1 MEKDY
6 TSPIY
11 DEQREWIAKAR
22 QKRKWE
28 WDKILLCGK
37 NSEKELAD
45 FLENQAITN
54 FWEISVEDW
63 KNLVAAEKAGE
74 EKRESVS
81 FAEKNS
87 IISDGEDV
95 NDISIPT
102 SHTSCW
108 QKYKRYLLD
117 EQHFLSYDVQSIE
130 ISSFRILQRL
140 NSDSKGEATKGLVVG
155 NVQSGK
161 TANMAALMAMAADY
175 GWNMFIVL
183 SGTIENLREQTLN
196 RLINDLNLTGCNLT
210 WTGISHPS
218 KKCPLEDKAQ
228 TLGFEP
234 GNHNRYLTVCLK
246 NTTRLKNLIDWLHD
260 DKKSAE
266 QMKILVIDD
275 ESDQAGI
282 NTKSIDSDERTR
294 INNLIVNL
302 VGNKSK
308 DGEAT
313 GDTFAAMNYI
323 GYTATPYANILNEA
337 WPESLYPRDF
347 ISTLEVSKTYF
358 GPQQIFGDRSSGL
371 YNGLDIVRD
380 ITDEDVKDIKQIHDG
395 KSSYIPESFEDA
407 ICWFLCCAAVR
418 RYYGFKK
425 PVSMLVHTSQK
436 TDHHSRVHNAIKKW
450 LDNSPDYIVNKCKSI
465 WETETNS
472 FTIDDLFSDYPGFAE
487 SKDDISNYPDFS
499 KIEPYLIELIKAG
512 SKKIMLGEDGI
523 FTYSK
528 GIHLCI
534 DNYRSK
540 GVQSDKSFI
549 RLAYPGKDN
558 DPGYATAFI
567 VVGGT
572 TLSRGLTIE
581 GLVSTYFLRSTK
593 QGDTLMQMGRWFGYR
608 KGYELL
614 PRVWLTNN
622 AVRQFEFLSDLD
634 SELRSC
640 IAQME
645 LLNQKPKDYA
655 VVVKQSP
662 SASLLRISAKNKIQ
676 GAERAQVNY
685 SGMRTQTQ
693 LFIDDKKILIENYEI
708 TDRFIG
714 SLGKGERGIGKLGQS
729 SYVWRGVSF
738 DKIFYGLLKKY
749 HFHDKLLA
757 FTDLDAIYYW
767 ISQVT
772 KEGKLGNWNVVL
784 YGIDSVNA
792 SNATMAGYTIKKVR
806 RTRHSVL
813 KDGTINIGVLTDPK
827 EKVVDVDY
835 NKLSV
840 DGRDKY
846 DHYKSDFAQ
855 IIRNDAGLGSTPS
868 MVIYVVDKDSTVK
881 RNDDNKKGKD
891 RHDLKADYDLVGI
904 SLNIPGDRISSDYTK
919 SIAINLEKFGLG
931 KDIEDAEDDN

>member
-6 TSPIY
+6 TLPIY
-11 DEQREWIAKAR
+11 DNQREWIAKAR
-22 QKRKWE
+22 QGKKWP
-28 WDKILLCGK
+28 WIKIYFGGG
-37 NSEKELAD
+37 EKDEDLAD
-45 FLENQAITN
+45 FLERQELIN

-63 KNLVAAEKAGE
+63 KKLVNLEKEGE

-102 SHTSCW
+102 SKASCW

-117 EQHFLSYDVQSIE
+117 KQHFLYYDVISIE
-130 ISSFRILQRL
+130 KSSFRILQRL

-183 SGTIENLREQTLN
+183 SGTVENLRMQTLK
-196 RLINDLNLTGCNLT
+196 RLLNDLNLQGCNLT
-210 WTGISHPS
+210 WTGVSHPS

-228 TLGFEP
+228 NLGFEP

-246 NTTRLKNLIDWLHD
+246 NTTRLKDLIQWLHE
-260 DKKSAE
+260 DKKTAE

-282 NTKSIDSDERTR
+282 NTKSVESDERTR
-294 INNLIVNL
+294 INNYIVNL
-302 VGNKSK
+302 VGNKSEEGK
-308 DGEAT
+308 ST

-371 YNGLDIVRD
+371 YNGLDIIRD
-380 ITDEDVKDIKQIHDG
+380 ISNEDINEIKKIHDG
-395 KSSYIPESFEDA
+395 KSSFIPDSFEESL
-407 ICWFLCCAAVR
+407 CWFLCCVATR
-418 RYYGFKK
+418 RYYGSSK

-436 TDHHSRVHNAIKKW
+436 TDHHSRIHYAIKKW
-450 LDNSPDYIVNKCKSI
+450 LDNSPEIIIDKCRRVWNKESD
-465 WETETNS
+465 S
-472 FTIDDLFSDYPGFAE
+472 FTIDDLFSNYPEFAE
-487 SKDDISNYPDFS
+487 KKENIKGYPLFSNIKPLL
-499 KIEPYLIELIKAG
+499 EELLFAG
-512 SKKIMLGEDGI
+512 SKKIMLGEDGA

-534 DNYRSK
+534 DNYKSK

-549 RLAYPGKDN
+549 RLAYPGKEN
-558 DPGYATAFI
+558 DMDFATAFI

-614 PRVWLTNN
+614 PRVWLTEN

-640 IAQME
+640 ISQME

-662 SASLLRISAKNKIQ
+662 SASLLKISAKNKMQ
-676 GAERAQVNY
+676 GAEKAQVNY

-693 LFIDDKKILIENYEI
+693 LFVEDLRVLKENYNVAKN
-708 TDRFIG
+708 FIE
-714 SLGKGERGIGKLGQS
+714 SLKSGEKGKGRLGQS
-729 SYVWRGVSF
+729 SYVWRNVSF
-738 DKIFYGLLKKY
+738 DNIYYNLLKKY
-749 HFHDKLLA
+749 KFHERLLA
-757 FTDLDAIYYW
+757 FSDLDAIYSW
-767 ISQVT
+767 ITQVT
-772 KEGKLGNWNVVL
+772 KDGKLGNWNVVL
-784 YGIDSVNA
+784 FGIDSPSVMEA
-792 SNATMAGYTIKKVR
+792 HFSNCSVKKVR

-813 KDGTINIGVLTDPK
+813 KEDTINIGVLTDPK
-827 EKVVDVDY
+827 EKVTDVVYD
-835 NKLSV
+835 NLSAKGKV
-840 DGRDKY
+840 YY
-846 DHYKSDFAQ
+846 DNYKSDYAQ
-855 IIRNDAGLGSTPS
+855 IIRNDAGLGKIPS
-868 MVIYVVDKDSTVK
+868 LVLYVVDKDSKVS
-881 RNDDNKKGKD
+881 NSNSS
-891 RHDLKADYDLVGI
+891 RHDLNVKCDLIGI
-904 SLNIPGDRISSDYTK
+904 SLNIPGDRINSDYTK
-919 SIAINLEKFGLG
+919 SIAINLTKFGLG
-931 KDIEDAEDDN
+931 KDIEGAEDDN